1 MSDRLLADTS
11 VIIWTLEASPRLSA
25 RAKRELFEPATTLVV
40 SVVSVWEIVLKHQA
54 RKLLLKI
61 RLDDALDQIIHDSPW
76 TLLPVTPEHLPVLA
90 ALPLLHKDPFDR
102 LLVAQAQYEGLTII
116 TPDDKIRNY
125 EVKTLW

>member
-1 MSDRLLADTS
+1 VSERLLADTS
-11 VIIWTLEASPRLSA
+11 VVIWTLEASPRVSS
-25 RAKRELFEPATTLVV
+25 RAKRALFDPATTLIV

-54 RKLLLKI
+54 GKLVLQTS
-61 RLDDALDQIIHDSPW
+61 LDRALDQIVHDSPW
-76 TLLPVTPEHLPVLA
+76 KLLSVMPEHLPVLA